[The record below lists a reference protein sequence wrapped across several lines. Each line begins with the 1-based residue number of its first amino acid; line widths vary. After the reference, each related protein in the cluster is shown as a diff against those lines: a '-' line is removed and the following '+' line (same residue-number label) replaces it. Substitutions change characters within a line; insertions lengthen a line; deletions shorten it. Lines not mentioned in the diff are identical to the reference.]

1 MSELPIIDVSG
12 LRSEKLAD
20 RATVGRALGEASRGI
35 GFFYV
40 VGHNLEGGRIAAAFA
55 ASRRFFAL
63 DMAAKQALSIKR
75 SAHDRGYIALEDEQL
90 DPTSPA
96 DYKEAFNIGLEL
108 AEDHPQMLAGVPFR
122 GPNFWP
128 DLPGWRD
135 QILDFYNLA
144 WSTGVLIHKGFC
156 LDLGLEEDFFDD
168 KLDAPIGVLRLLHY
182 PPRPDGAPAQ
192 LGAGAHTDY
201 GNVTLL
207 ATDGVP
213 GLQVRRRDGGWIDAP
228 HVEGA
233 LICNIGDCLMRWTG
247 DEYVSTPH
255 RVVRPN
261 RDRYSIA
268 FFLDPNPE
276 ARVETLPG
284 RPARYRATTGA
295 DYLKEKLDATYAF
308 RVETA

>member
-108 AEDHPQMLAGVPFR
+108 PADHPEILAKAPFR
-122 GPNFWP
+122 GLNFWP
-128 DLPGWRD
+128 DLPGWRAELL
-135 QILDFYNLA
+135 QIYDRF
-144 WSTGVLIHKGFC
+144 WSTGRLIHKGFC
-156 LDLGLEEDFFDD
+156 LDLGIAEDFFDD
-168 KLDAPIGVLRLLHY
+168 KIDAPVGTLRLLHY
-182 PPRPDGAPAQ
+182 PTRRDGEAAQ
-192 LGAGAHTDY
+192 LGAGAHSDY
-201 GNVTLL
+201 GNITLL
-207 ATDGVP
+207 ATDGVA
-213 GLQVRRRDGGWIDAP
+213 GLQVRTLDGNWIDAP
-228 HVEGA
+228 TIDGA
-233 LICNIGDCLMRWTG
+233 DRCR
-247 DEYVSTPH
+247 H
-255 RVVRPN
+255 RHGQR
-261 RDRYSIA
+261 A
-268 FFLDPNPE
+268 PE
-276 ARVETLPG
+276 ADPS
-284 RPARYRATTGA
+284 RPDGDVGAALVRGQAAQARKTQQG
-295 DYLKEKLDATYAF
+295 
-308 RVETA
+308 